1 MKDKNHPKKPCSA
14 YICFTNAKRPGV
26 CAAQP
31 DLPNTEVMKVLGQ
44 MWQAE
49 KKRAPYEKQAAA
61 DKARYE
67 KEMAGYVP
75 PPATEADKKKKK
87 DPSAPKRPRSAYL
100 YYCEAERAAVL
111 KKHPDYKITD
121 VSKELGPAWQK
132 LSAKAKAKYEK
143 LAAQDKQ
150 RYDAEMASYTPP
162 PQQRDASPQRKSKAK
177 APKGPKD
184 PNAPKRGR
192 NAFLF
197 FSDAERA
204 KVRSAF
210 PNYKIT
216 DVSRELG
223 TRWKA
228 MSEAQRSPFVKQAEA
243 EKARLAAV

>member
-162 PQQRDASPQRKSKAK
+162 PPRDASPKRKAGKAK
-177 APKGPKD
+177 KAPKD
-184 PNAPKRGR
+184 PNAPKKPK

-197 FSDAERA
+197 FSDAKRA
-204 KVRSAF
+204 DIRSAH
-210 PNYKIT
+210 PDYKIT

-223 TRWKA
+223 SLWKS
-228 MSEAQRSPFVKQAEA
+228 MSAAQRAPFEKQAQA
-243 EKARLAAV
+243 AKAAVAAG